1 MRVVYTGPSP
11 RRTVAGVV
19 ATRGEPVEVPDEIGR
34 RLTDQVTW
42 REHGSGDTL
51 GHSPEDGDNSKR
63 RARRRR
69 N

>member
-1 MRVVYTGPSP
+1 MQVVYTGPSP

-19 ATRGEPVEVPDEIGR
+19 VTRGEPVEVPDEIGR
-34 RLTDQVTW
+34 RLTDQATW
-42 REHGSGDTL
+42 REYGSGDSL
-51 GHSPEDGDNSKR
+51 GHFPEDGGNSTR